1 MIYLGALM
9 RGARD
14 CSDGI
19 GLAVCTKLNTI
30 SYTLGMF
37 FNKISRI
44 DSMHDKGAG

>member
-19 GLAVCTKLNTI
+19 GATVCTKLNTI

-37 FNKISRI
+37 FNKMGRI
-44 DSMHDKGAG
+44 DAMNERGAL